1 MAPKRKTRPTAPTP
15 VLSPRKT
22 RSVTAGKR
30 ADPPPAKKAD
40 PLSNGEP
47 KRARGGRRK
56 AEDATAKDKK
66 SDAEEAPVSPAE
78 KDDSGAGVPSKTV
91 IIEACKQCTSFKRR
105 AIQVKE
111 GLENAVHGI
120 NVSINPDKPR
130 RGCFEIREEGGQMFV
145 SLLNM
150 PRPFTP
156 MKELDMDQVIKDIV
170 KKIT

>member
-91 IIEACKQCTSFKRR
+91 IIEAW
-105 AIQVKE
+105 
-111 GLENAVHGI
+111 
-120 NVSINPDKPR
+120 
-130 RGCFEIREEGGQMFV
+130 
-145 SLLNM
+145 
-150 PRPFTP
+150 
-156 MKELDMDQVIKDIV
+156 
-170 KKIT
+170 